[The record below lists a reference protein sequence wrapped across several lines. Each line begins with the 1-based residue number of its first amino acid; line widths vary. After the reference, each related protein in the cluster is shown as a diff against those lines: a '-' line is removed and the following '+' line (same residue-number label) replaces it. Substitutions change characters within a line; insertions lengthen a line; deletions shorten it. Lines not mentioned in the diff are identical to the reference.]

1 MSDVK
6 TFAVN
11 LPEGYERVELP
22 FFDEWVQALESGNYQ
37 QQAGQLASKGVSAD
51 TEPHS
56 YCCLGVLSKIQGRLK
71 TDESTWY
78 FYDTDSPSNAGVL
91 SGMNPCF
98 SKLAHA
104 GDFPLSVT
112 VTFVEREFKNLM
124 DLNDLGMPFKDI
136 ATVIKTIWKPVSS

>member
-22 FFDEWVQALESGNYQ
+22 FFDEWVNALESGEYIQ
-37 QQAGQLASKGVSAD
+37 GRGALVIPGTVE
-51 TEPHS
+51 TPYC
-56 YCCLGVLSKIQGRLK
+56 YCCLGVLSKIQGRLVK
-71 TDESTWY
+71 LLGSY
-78 FYDTDSPSNAGVL
+78 LHYDTDNSSNTGVL
-91 SGMNPCF
+91 SAQNPCA
-98 SKLAHA
+98 SVLLSS
-104 GDFPLSVT
+104 GEFPLGIT
-112 VTFVEREFKNLM
+112 VTFVEKQFKSLM